1 MATVT
6 GGEGA
11 TPGLPHAPDG
21 GAVVSEGLIAVIT
34 VGAVLALV
42 FGLVALVVAGEG
54 DGSAG
59 RATGPVETVAVE
71 LGDLFVEPDHVEIPA
86 GSHLQVEVTNGGDLQ
101 HDLNLQGET
110 GTDRLDSGETQT
122 ADFGVIDADTQA
134 WCTVPGHKE
143 AGMLLDIVVTEPVPE
158 TTSST
163 APAGA

>member
-6 GGEGA
+6 GGQGA
-11 TPGLPHAPDG
+11 SPGSPRPPDG
-21 GAVVSEGLIAVIT
+21 GTAASEGLIAAAA

-42 FGLVALVVAGEG
+42 FALVALVVAGEG

-71 LGDLFVEPDHVEIPA
+71 LGDLFVEPDRVEIPS
-86 GSHLQVEVTNGGDLQ
+86 GSHLQVEVANGGDLV
-101 HDLNLQGET
+101 HDLTLEGET
-110 GTDRLDSGETQT
+110 GTDRLESGETQT

-158 TTSST
+158 TTTTT
-163 APAGA
+163 APAGT

>member
-11 TPGLPHAPDG
+11 APGSPRAPDG
-21 GAVVSEGLIAVIT
+21 GAAVSEGLIAVLA

-42 FGLVALVVAGEG
+42 FGVVALVVAGEG
-54 DGSAG
+54 DGPAG
-59 RATGPVETVAVE
+59 RDTGPVETVAVE
-71 LGDLFVEPDHVEIPA
+71 LGDLFVEPDRVEVPS
-86 GSHLQVEVTNGGDLQ
+86 GSHLQVEVTNGGDLM
-101 HDLNLQGET
+101 HDLTLEGET
-110 GTDRLDSGETQT
+110 GTDRLESGETQT

-158 TTSST
+158 TTTTT